1 MCHECCHPLRHL
13 PDPSPALCLEDVP
26 ARCVPT
32 TDTLVPVFHDKNQC
46 LESQV
51 LCTCQRLLLT
61 SSGFPLRSQIT
72 VSPQILPECSKTHTG
87 WDSACARQAP
97 SLGALQRADMVT
109 FCLLSLTVWGCDRS
123 CDGSQGQQSQ
133 SGVYGGQRRGAEAAS
148 PSPDTSFPCPEGQQQ
163 KASVLASL
171 LWVT

>member
-13 PDPSPALCLEDVP
+13 PDPSPALYLEDVH
-26 ARCVPT
+26 AHCVLT
-32 TDTLVPVFHDKNQC
+32 TDMLVPVFCDKNQC

-51 LCTCQRLLLT
+51 LCKCQRLLLI
-61 SSGFPLRSQIT
+61 SSRFPLRSQIA
-72 VSPQILPECSKTHTG
+72 VSPQILPECFKTHTS
-87 WDSACARQAP
+87 WDSACGRQVP
-97 SLGALQRADMVT
+97 GLEALQRADIVT
-109 FCLLSLTVWGCDRS
+109 FCLMSLTVWGCDRS

-133 SGVYGGQRRGAEAAS
+133 TRVYGGQHRAADAAS
-148 PSPDTSFPCPEGQQQ
+148 RSPDTSFPCLEGQPQ